1 MFLRYEGDAGFSS
14 RSSDRPFS
22 KNKLEFELS
31 NGQVDEYPEAWT
43 LPTDDVLDAL
53 RSFAQTS
60 SVPESI
66 TWSNDSGDT
75 TTGPNDPNF
84 ELPEWL

>member
-1 MFLRYEGDAGFSS
+1 M
-14 RSSDRPFS
+14 
-22 KNKLEFELS
+22 LEFELS

-43 LPTDDVLDAL
+43 LPTDDVLHAL
-53 RSFAQTS
+53 RHFAETS

-66 TWSNDSGDT
+66 TWSNDSGDKT
-75 TTGPNDPNF
+75 AGPNDRQF